1 MILSIPI
8 LMSET
13 FGGEIQ
19 DWDTLVEVSGS
30 DFNTGNTS
38 LTNITGLTFAA
49 VANTKYEIEGMLLGQ
64 CSDTNGCDFCVTF
77 SAAGATGSYMAFSPS
92 ASTTSGGGVA
102 SVGTAINA
110 AVWTT
115 ATTDM
120 HTFIRS
126 IVNVGVNP
134 GNITIQVKKLTA
146 GTVTVRIGSIM
157 KIRQL

>member
-13 FGGEIQ
+13 LGGEIQ

-38 LTNITGLTFAA
+38 LTDITGLTFAA

-64 CSDTNGCDFCVTF
+64 CSDTNGCEFAVAF
-77 SAAGATGSYMAFSPS
+77 SAAGATGSYMGFAPS
-92 ASTTSGGGVA
+92 TSGTSGGGVNA
-102 SVGTAINA
+102 LGLATPAI
-110 AVWTT
+110 WTT

-120 HTFIRS
+120 HIFIRS
-126 IVNVGVNP
+126 IVSVGVNA
-134 GNITIQVKKLTA
+134 GNITLQVKKLTA

-157 KIRQL
+157 KIRKL